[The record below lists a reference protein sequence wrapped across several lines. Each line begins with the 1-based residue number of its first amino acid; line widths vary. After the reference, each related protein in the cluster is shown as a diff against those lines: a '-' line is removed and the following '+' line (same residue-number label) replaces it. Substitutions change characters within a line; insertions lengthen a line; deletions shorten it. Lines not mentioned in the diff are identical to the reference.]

1 MALRFGHHGDSRLNI
16 VRLFHTARHLKPVQ
30 VSNRLT
36 RRYTRLRPYKG
47 GMPELALP
55 ARHWQ
60 TYAPVAPSLMVDGL
74 AHFLNES
81 GPLYGWENPARSK
94 LWLYNL
100 HYFDDL
106 RAEGAASRGAVHREL
121 IRQWLQGN
129 PTFAGT
135 GWEPYPLSL
144 RIVNWLAWLLA
155 GNAPVEGMAASLVQQ
170 AHALHRQVE
179 YHLQGNHLLANAKA
193 LVFAGTCFQGK
204 AAERWLQRG
213 LRILDEQLGEQVLAD
228 GGHFERSPMYH
239 GIILMDVL
247 DLIQLG
253 QLYRRADIAR
263 RLPRLRDTAGVM
275 ASWLGGLLH
284 PDGQIPFFNDA
295 AFGITPPPRAILDYA
310 GRMGAAPQ
318 RLMEGSIQHFDV
330 SGYVAVHARQ
340 QVALLDVAPVGPD
353 YLPGHAHADT
363 LSFEWSL
370 FGQRVLVNSGT
381 SEYGLSPE
389 RLRQRG
395 TAAHNTVVVNG
406 RDSSEVWSGF
416 RVARRARPFD
426 VNLGRAGECAIV
438 RASHDGYRRL
448 PRRVT
453 HSREWRVLPGELH
466 VKDQLAGRFRSAV
479 AYFHLHPEVSIVSGP
494 HGFELTLANGR
505 RCTIAIRGGSA
516 AIEPSTWHPEFGLSV
531 PNQRLAVTFDQPVVE
546 TVFRY

>member
-1 MALRFGHHGDSRLNI
+1 
-16 VRLFHTARHLKPVQ
+16 
-30 VSNRLT
+30 
-36 RRYTRLRPYKG
+36 
-47 GMPELALP
+47 
-55 ARHWQ
+55 
-60 TYAPVAPSLMVDGL
+60 
-74 AHFLNES
+74 
-81 GPLYGWENPARSK
+81 
-94 LWLYNL
+94 
-100 HYFDDL
+100 
-106 RAEGAASRGAVHREL
+106 
-121 IRQWLQGN
+121 
-129 PTFAGT
+129 
-135 GWEPYPLSL
+135 
-144 RIVNWLAWLLA
+144 
-155 GNAPVEGMAASLVQQ
+155 
-170 AHALHRQVE
+170 
-179 YHLQGNHLLANAKA
+179 
-193 LVFAGTCFQGK
+193 
-204 AAERWLQRG
+204 
-213 LRILDEQLGEQVLAD
+213 
-228 GGHFERSPMYH
+228 MYH

-295 AFGITPPPRAILDYA
+295 ALGITPPPRAILEYA
-310 GRMGAAPQ
+310 GRMGAATQ

-353 YLPGHAHADT
+353 YQPGHSHADT

-406 RDSSEVWSGF
+406 MDSSEVWSGF

-479 AYFHLHPEVSIVSGP
+479 AYFHLHPDVSIASGP
-494 HGFELTLANGR
+494 HGFELTLRNGR
-505 RCTIAIRGGSA
+505 RCTVAIRGGSA

-531 PNQRLAVTFDQPVVE
+531 PNKRLAVTFDQPVVE